1 MKTSEVMKM
10 MNIYTHTKRDAAIV
24 TDIRRHLK
32 NSWRWSVI
40 SIITVCL

>member
-10 MNIYTHTKRDAAIV
+10 MNIYTHTNRGAALV

-32 NSWRWSVI
+32 NNWRWSVI
-40 SIITVCL
+40 SIITVCS